1 MKGQRE
7 SFALKGKP
15 IPRRAALAEAMFMAE
30 LKSLILTAGHDL
42 DAAPAVRVD
51 VTTDGARYLLLNG
64 KLAMLERGDMMMVDA
79 GIIFSLL
86 RGPGHRTASPPRPSR
101 RALRH
106 VRTAG
111 NSE

>member
-42 DAAPAVRVD
+42 DAIAPAVRVD

-86 RGPGHRTASPPRPSR
+86 RHRTASPPRPSR